1 LSQTT
6 WFKRLARVSCQ
17 ADWTG
22 AVQSNVLKVTVSKA
36 WIGGNGNW
44 NVGANWSDGLVPVTS
59 DLLTISSGNPQL
71 NVDYEIGGSLTISG
85 TGSLTVNAGKTLTV
99 SGTADF
105 GGKSVVFRSNA
116 SATAQLGVVSGTLIN
131 DVNVTVERFIPN
143 TGRRWRLLTAPVD
156 GVTINQAWQNGQTWN
171 GTAALTGDTT
181 GTLITGKQQGSA
193 TSANNRG
200 FDFWSAISNS
210 SSSLQTY
217 SQRAGQGTWVDLG
230 NTLSSNAFN
239 SNQGYLVFI
248 RGPRSSS
255 YTSASSTASTTLR
268 PTGKLRQGTISIRV
282 DGSKG
287 FTVVGNPYASQIDFD
302 AVYSN
307 SGNSAL
313 IKRQMWVWDATRGT
327 SGDFQAVMYSEGKY
341 IEVPA
346 KFHSSGQASPLSA
359 IQSGQAFMLVPQ
371 SSSSGDITIRE
382 ANKISTMP
390 STPNL
395 LLGTDKTPRIYLNLM
410 RRESTGEAML
420 SDGIMVSYRSG
431 YRMETT
437 DQDDMLKFNNLGD
450 NMVVMNNGT
459 GLIADARPLKEI
471 GSPIA
476 LNMWNLSGSSY
487 RFEVKM
493 EGMPASEW
501 EAYLEDLELKTRS
514 ALSMQG
520 DITSVDWQMLTN
532 GSKDTSERFRI
543 VFERKAVRATPTPEG
558 MEEAQSIRVYPNPV
572 TGRQFT
578 VRLSQLPSDVYTLQL
593 YSIDGR
599 MVMNK
604 RIKHESGTGQYKLDL
619 EASLPKGTYQLHCLK
634 GQEAVSIT
642 KLVIQ

>member
-1 LSQTT
+1 
-6 WFKRLARVSCQ
+6 
-17 ADWTG
+17 
-22 AVQSNVLKVTVSKA
+22 
-36 WIGGNGNW
+36 
-44 NVGANWSDGLVPVTS
+44 
-59 DLLTISSGNPQL
+59 
-71 NVDYEIGGSLTISG
+71 
-85 TGSLTVNAGKTLTV
+85 
-99 SGTADF
+99 
-105 GGKSVVFRSNA
+105 
-116 SATAQLGVVSGTLIN
+116 
-131 DVNVTVERFIPN
+131 
-143 TGRRWRLLTAPVD
+143 
-156 GVTINQAWQNGQTWN
+156 
-171 GTAALTGDTT
+171 
-181 GTLITGKQQGSA
+181 
-193 TSANNRG
+193 
-200 FDFWSAISNS
+200 
-210 SSSLQTY
+210 
-217 SQRAGQGTWVDLG
+217 
-230 NTLSSNAFN
+230 
-239 SNQGYLVFI
+239 
-248 RGPRSSS
+248 
-255 YTSASSTASTTLR
+255 
-268 PTGKLRQGTISIRV
+268 
-282 DGSKG
+282 
-287 FTVVGNPYASQIDFD
+287 
-302 AVYSN
+302 
-307 SGNSAL
+307 
-313 IKRQMWVWDATRGT
+313 
-327 SGDFQAVMYSEGKY
+327 
-341 IEVPA
+341 
-346 KFHSSGQASPLSA
+346 
-359 IQSGQAFMLVPQ
+359 
-371 SSSSGDITIRE
+371 
-382 ANKISTMP
+382 
-390 STPNL
+390 
-395 LLGTDKTPRIYLNLM
+395 M